1 MSMKKPV
8 SKDKRWRRL
17 QLGCK
22 FFVESALRKNQAA
35 LNNSSTEAKAPGF
48 PSSTAL
54 RIRFSPA
61 VQARSLNEQPFEA
74 RRCRREEW

>member
-17 QLGCK
+17 QLGRK
-22 FFVESALRKNQAA
+22 FFVESAFRKNQAA

-48 PSSTAL
+48 PSSTP
-54 RIRFSPA
+54 S
-61 VQARSLNEQPFEA
+61 
-74 RRCRREEW
+74 RRDVVAGNNGRVGVSGSS